1 LQDAFLGRWKVSKG
15 IFTDQGS
22 MREETAIIE
31 RIVDNIEKVI
41 IGKRD
46 EIFNIMKGI
55 IANGHILIEDVPG
68 VGKTTLVKALAKSL
82 NLSYSRIQFTPD
94 LLPSDITGISIYNQR
109 DMQFEFRKGPIFA
122 NVVLADE
129 INRTSPKT
137 QSALLEVMEENQVS
151 EGINTYKLKQP
162 FFVLAT
168 QNPIE
173 YEGTFTLPE
182 AQLDRFM
189 IKVSIGYPNKEGEV
203 RILSVY
209 RNEDPLEGIQS
220 VATAEEMIHLQNTVR
235 NVIVSKEI
243 NSYIVDI
250 ANSTRDSKY
259 LNLGI
264 STRASLALLRI
275 SQATAII
282 YGRNYVIPEDVKENV
297 HLVLTHRVTPSSMSR
312 ANNYDAESII
322 KDIVK
327 SIPSPKVTVNA

>member
-1 LQDAFLGRWKVSKG
+1 
-15 IFTDQGS
+15 

-41 IGKRD
+41 IGKRN
-46 EIFNIMKGI
+46 EILNIMKGI

-82 NLSYSRIQFTPD
+82 NLTYSRIQFTPD

-151 EGINTYKLKQP
+151 EGVNTYKLNQP

-209 RNEDPLEGIQS
+209 RNEDPLENIQS
-220 VATAEEMIHLQNTVR
+220 VATAEEMIHLQQAVR
-235 NVIVSKEI
+235 NVVVSVEI
-243 NSYIVDI
+243 NNYIVDI
-250 ANSTRDSKY
+250 ANSTRESKY

-264 STRASLALLRI
+264 STRAALALLRI
-275 SQATAII
+275 SQASAII
-282 YGRNYVIPEDVKENV
+282 KGRNYVIPEDVKESAT
-297 HLVLTHRVTPSSMSR
+297 LALTHRVTPSSMAR

-327 SIPSPKVTVNA
+327 SIPAPRVTINA